1 MKSAIIMAAGKGT
14 RMHSELPKVMHPVCQ
29 KPMLG
34 HILDNLKKIQVD
46 KIVTVVGFGH
56 EQVEAAM
63 SGQCE
68 FVLQSPQLGTGHAVM
83 QAAPI
88 LSQAEGK
95 TLVVNGDCP
104 CIQSATYQGMLD
116 ALDQCGM
123 VVLTAVLDDPKQ
135 YGRIIRNAE
144 GYAGIGPVW
153 HQLSSFRRLSSS
165 SSAQIRM
172 RSPGGRRR

>member
-1 MKSAIIMAAGKGT
+1 
-14 RMHSELPKVMHPVCQ
+14 
-29 KPMLG
+29 
-34 HILDNLKKIQVD
+34 
-46 KIVTVVGFGH
+46 
-56 EQVEAAM
+56 
-63 SGQCE
+63 
-68 FVLQSPQLGTGHAVM
+68 M

-144 GYAGIGPVW
+144 GMIEKIVEFKDCTEE
-153 HQLSSFRRLSSS
+153 QLSL
-165 SSAQIRM
+165 IHI
-172 RSPGGRRR
+172 

>member
-14 RMHSELPKVMHPVCQ
+14 RMHSGLPKVMHPVCQ

-63 SGQCE
+63 SGQTE
-68 FVLQSPQLGTGHAVM
+68 FVLQAPQLGTGHAVM

-88 LSQAEGK
+88 LSA
-95 TLVVNGDCP
+95 
-104 CIQSATYQGMLD
+104 
-116 ALDQCGM
+116 
-123 VVLTAVLDDPKQ
+123 
-135 YGRIIRNAE
+135 
-144 GYAGIGPVW
+144 
-153 HQLSSFRRLSSS
+153 
-165 SSAQIRM
+165 
-172 RSPGGRRR
+172 